1 MYQLKVTT
9 SAKYK
14 DSKTISF
21 TAVTT
26 VEGRK
31 KQLTITS
38 TDKKYLEDKEALRI
52 KTVNKLLAKIWHV
65 NHDHEVDNQGLPVS
79 TNSKF
84 TISSDLRR
92 LKDYV
97 NTSGYSVK
105 FHNVSVNMF
114 NYKNM
119 RKADY
124 IELIKRNNFKKSYL
138 TWY

>member
-65 NHDHEVDNQGLPVS
+65 NNDHEVDNQGLPVS

>member
-1 MYQLKVTT
+1 MILKEI
-9 SAKYK
+9 KYK
-14 DSKTISF
+14 DSNTISF

-65 NHDHEVDNQGLPVS
+65 NNDHEVDNQGLPVS

-119 RKADY
+119 RKSDY

>member
-65 NHDHEVDNQGLPVS
+65 NNDHEVDNQGLPVS

-119 RKADY
+119 RKSDY